1 MAPFLLALIGPTA
14 VGKTAISLPLAE
26 ALGAEIISVDSRQ
39 VYRYLDVGADKI
51 SPEVRRR
58 IPHHLIDVVDPD
70 EPFSAADF
78 VARTTDAVER
88 IRRRGRT
95 PLLVGGT
102 PFYYAALAEKTLT
115 PDLPRDWSLRARL
128 EEEAQKEGREA
139 LYRRL
144 AERDPD
150 YAGRVHPHDLRRVV
164 RGLEILEL
172 SGKTPT
178 QIYREGGRKEGAFA
192 LSYLGLTRP
201 REELYRGIARRA
213 TAQFSAGFPEEV
225 EMLLSRGYDPRCPA
239 LQGFGYRELVRY
251 HRGEC
256 TLEDALVGD
265 IAATKAFSRRQMTW
279 FRKFTPVL
287 WYDLSVEEEGEALRH
302 MVDFCRQR
310 MEDGTT

>member
-88 IRRRGRT
+88 IRRRGRI

-102 PFYYAALAEKTLT
+102 PFYYAALAERTLT
-115 PDLPRDWSLRARL
+115 PDLPRDWNLRAHL

-150 YAGRVHPHDLRRVV
+150 YAGRIHPTTCDGWCGDWR
-164 RGLEILEL
+164 
-172 SGKTPT
+172 SW
-178 QIYREGGRKEGAFA
+178 
-192 LSYLGLTRP
+192 S
-201 REELYRGIARRA
+201 
-213 TAQFSAGFPEEV
+213 
-225 EMLLSRGYDPRCPA
+225 SRGNPPPRFIA
-239 LQGFGYRELVRY
+239 KGDEK
-251 HRGEC
+251 RGP
-256 TLEDALVGD
+256 LP
-265 IAATKAFSRRQMTW
+265 FPTW
-279 FRKFTPVL
+279 
-287 WYDLSVEEEGEALRH
+287 D
-302 MVDFCRQR
+302 
-310 MEDGTT
+310 